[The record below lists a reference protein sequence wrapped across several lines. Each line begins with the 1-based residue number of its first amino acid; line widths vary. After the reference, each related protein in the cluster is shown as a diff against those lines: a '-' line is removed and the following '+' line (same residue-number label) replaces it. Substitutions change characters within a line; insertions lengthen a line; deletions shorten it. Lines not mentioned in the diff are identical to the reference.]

1 MTYAQLLQEGERTLA
16 AAGIAEAKLDAWYLL
31 SYVTG
36 MSRAA
41 YLLNCRDEIPAE
53 RNDLAEARQ
62 CCTMQAASAL
72 KGGKCTEKKTLAQ
85 TLQDDEKPDTAAVYR
100 SLLAARSRHVPL
112 QHLTGEQEFMGYPFL
127 VNEHVLIPRQDTECL
142 VEAAVKQIKKKSGNI
157 TMLDLCTGSG
167 CIAVSLKKLLPKA
180 HVTATDLSKEAL
192 AVAKENAGRLQAD
205 ISFLQGDLFEPVTGQ
220 FDLIV
225 SNPPY
230 IEAET
235 IGTLMPEVRD
245 HEPRQALCGG
255 ADGLDFYRRIA
266 KEAPA
271 YLKPGGALYLE
282 IGCEQGKAVM
292 ALLLENGFEKVSCL
306 QDLAGLD
313 RIVCGILC

>member
-1 MTYAQLLQEGERTLA
+1 MTYAQLLREGEQILA
-16 AAGIAEAKLDAWYLL
+16 AAGIPDAKPDAWYLL
-31 SYVTG
+31 SYATG
-36 MSRAA
+36 MSKAA
-41 YLLNCRDEIPAE
+41 YLLHSMDEVPTAG
-53 RNDLAEARQ
+53 NDLTGTRKWGSK
-62 CCTMQAASAL
+62 QAASAVL
-72 KGGKCTEKKTLAQ
+72 DETCAEKKTPVRSMQ
-85 TLQDDEKPDTAAVYR
+85 ETEKQDTAAVYR

-142 VEAAVKQIKKKSGNI
+142 VEAALKEIIKKKQEHI
-157 TMLDLCTGSG
+157 AILDLCTGSG
-167 CIAVSLKKLLPKA
+167 CIAVSLKKLLPEA
-180 HVTATDLSKEAL
+180 HVTATELSAEAL
-192 AVAKENAGRLQAD
+192 AVAKENAARLQAD
-205 ISFLQGDLFEPVTGQ
+205 ISFLQGDLFASVTER

-230 IEAET
+230 IKTGIIE
-235 IGTLMPEVRD
+235 TLMPEVRD

-271 YLKPGGALYLE
+271 YLNPGGALWLE
-282 IGCEQGKAVM
+282 IGCEQGKAVT
-292 ALLLENGFEKVSCL
+292 ALLRENGFEGVCCR

-313 RIVCGILC
+313 RIVCGTV

>member
-1 MTYAQLLQEGERTLA
+1 MTYAQLLQEGAQTLA
-16 AAGIAEAKLDAWYLL
+16 AAGVAEAKLDAWYLL
-31 SYVTG
+31 SHVTG

-41 YLLNCRDEIPAE
+41 YLLHCMDEMPTG
-53 RNDLAEARQ
+53 RNDLTETQQ
-62 CCTMQAASAL
+62 CCTKQAASAL
-72 KGGKCTEKKTLAQ
+72 PNEKCTDKKTPVQALREDKKQ
-85 TLQDDEKPDTAAVYR
+85 DTAAVYR
-100 SLLAARSRHVPL
+100 RLLAARSRHVPL

-142 VEAAVKQIKKKSGNI
+142 VEAAVKEIKKESGNI
-157 TMLDLCTGSG
+157 AVLDLCTGSG

-180 HVTATDLSKEAL
+180 HVTATDLSAEAL

-205 ISFLQGDLFEPVTGQ
+205 ISFLRGDLFAPVTGQ

-230 IEAET
+230 IET
-235 IGTLMPEVRD
+235 KVIGSLMPEVRD

-282 IGCEQGKAVM
+282 IGCEQGEAVT

-313 RIVCGILC
+313 RIVCGSLL

>member
-1 MTYAQLLQEGERTLA
+1 MTYAQLLQEGEQTLVT
-16 AAGIAEAKLDAWYLL
+16 AGVAEAKLDAWYLL

-36 MSRAA
+36 MSRAM
-41 YLLNCRDEIPAE
+41 YLLKCQDEVAAKQS
-53 RNDLAEARQ
+53 DMAEALRNSGKQ
-62 CCTMQAASAL
+62 VVSAAL
-72 KGGKCTEKKTLAQ
+72 
-85 TLQDDEKPDTAAVYR
+85 DEKQDTAAVYR
-100 SLLAARSRHVPL
+100 RLLAARSRHVPL

-142 VEAAVKQIKKKSGNI
+142 VEAAVKEIKKKSGNI
-157 TMLDLCTGSG
+157 AILDLCTGSG
-167 CIAVSLKKLLPKA
+167 CIAVSLKKLLPKS
-180 HVTATDLSKEAL
+180 HVTASDLSAEAL

-205 ISFLQGDLFEPVTGQ
+205 ISFLQGDLFVPVTGK

-230 IEAET
+230 IEAEV
-235 IGTLMPEVRD
+235 IETLMPEVRD

-282 IGCEQGKAVM
+282 IGCEQGEAVM

-313 RIVCGILC
+313 RIVCGILF